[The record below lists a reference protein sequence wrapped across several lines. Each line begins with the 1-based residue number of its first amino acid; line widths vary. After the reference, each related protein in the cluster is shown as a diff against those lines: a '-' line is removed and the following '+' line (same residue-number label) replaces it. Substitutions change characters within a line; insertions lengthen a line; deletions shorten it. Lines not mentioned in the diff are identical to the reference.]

1 MEKIMNAATQANTET
16 QTVEKKG
23 NSSAKQQ
30 WETAVS
36 DTIYVKEAQTVSKN
50 LLKEFFAKRTP
61 AKFTEL
67 NQQIAEA
74 ATNGDTD
81 KIIELSQ
88 KLKDVKDAAKTN
100 DKALN
105 DFAAKHKFAD
115 VIQAYKDEFEELAYE
130 FSLLALKESQKAI
143 TEFAGTKKGG
153 RRSSTAAPKSD
164 DEAKAT
170 RKKSVIEIT
179 TDKGEKI
186 EMPVAQG
193 LAAKKFK
200 ADEAVFEKLGF
211 KVVVE
216 GKDESLEPSVIE
228 LDNGSNVPA
237 TRNNIFNAITEQ
249 NAKMFKGYTATK
261 VTAE

>member
-1 MEKIMNAATQANTET
+1 MEKIMNAATQANTEA
-16 QTVEKKG
+16 QTVENKG

-30 WETAVS
+30 WESAVG
-36 DTIYVKEAQTVSKN
+36 DTIYVEEARKASQNV
-50 LLKEFFAKRTP
+50 LKEFFAKRTP
-61 AKFTEL
+61 AKYTEL

-74 ATNGDTD
+74 AGNGDIE
-81 KIIELSQ
+81 KVLELSQ
-88 KLKDVKDAAKTN
+88 KLKDVNDAAKTN
-100 DKALN
+100 NKALN
-105 DFAAKHKFAD
+105 DFAAKHKFAE
-115 VIQAYKDEFEELAYE
+115 VIQAYKEDFEALAYE
-130 FSLLALKESQKAI
+130 ISLTALKETHKAA
-143 TEFAGTKKGG
+143 TDFAGTKKGG
-153 RRSSTAAPKSD
+153 RKSSTAAPRTD

-179 TDKGEKI
+179 TDKGDKI
-186 EMPVAQG
+186 EMPVRQG
-193 LAAKKFK
+193 LGAAKFK
-200 ADEAVFEKLGF
+200 SDEAIFEKLGF
-211 KVVVE
+211 KVIVE